1 LLASSGIIRPKKVSI
16 GRWTY
21 HNHVTNIFVARSN
34 MEATPELLECV
45 YSFLVK
51 NGHEAVA
58 KCLAEEAKLD
68 KKKLKKAVTKDLS
81 EIFAASLK

>member
-1 LLASSGIIRPKKVSI
+1 
-16 GRWTY
+16 
-21 HNHVTNIFVARSN
+21 
-34 MEATPELLECV
+34 MEATPELLECI

-58 KCLAEEAKLD
+58 KSLAEEAKLD

-81 EIFAASLK
+81 EIFSASLK

>member
-1 LLASSGIIRPKKVSI
+1 
-16 GRWTY
+16 
-21 HNHVTNIFVARSN
+21 

>member
-1 LLASSGIIRPKKVSI
+1 MLPVRATDVHNIVAISI
-16 GRWTY
+16 
-21 HNHVTNIFVARSN
+21 VTREK